1 MLYSVLLSCK
11 VFECSVPHPMAV
23 FVGED
28 QDKVFEA
35 AVAKGKELQA
45 ENPDMLYSVT
55 KVITTLKV

>member
-11 VFECSVPHPMAV
+11 VFVDSTPHPTVV

-28 QDKVFEA
+28 QDKVFAA

-55 KVITTLKV
+55 KVITAVKV

>member
-1 MLYSVLLSCK
+1 
-11 VFECSVPHPMAV
+11 MAV

-55 KVITTLKV
+55 KVITTVKV